1 MDTQTIYR
9 RRWGILSVLIVSLLA
24 IVIDNT
30 VLNVALKTIA
40 EPHGGLGASQ
50 SQLEWAINSY
60 TLVFAGLLFTF
71 GVIGDRIGRKRMLM
85 IGLILFGIGSLL
97 SAYSRSPDQLIFARG
112 AMGLGGAAVMPQTL
126 SIISNVFE
134 PQERPRAIG
143 IWASAVGIG
152 FAIGPVL
159 AGVLL
164 AHFWWG
170 SVFLINVPV
179 TIAGAIAVALLVPE
193 SRNPERAGID
203 ILGVLLSIAGLVL
216 VVFGIVQ
223 GGDAGSWVHPSVLGP
238 IAGGLAVLAV
248 FTWHESRTR
257 HPALDVRLFRD
268 RRLSA
273 SVGALGLVFFG
284 MGGVFFFTAFY
295 LQNVRGYS
303 ALDAGLMTVPFAVG
317 QLLLSPR
324 SAALVRRYGPKVVG
338 TAGMFVM
345 AAALAGYVLLGTA
358 SPIWLLGLLFFI
370 QGAAIGAAM
379 PAATSAV
386 MDVLPR
392 ERAGAGSALTNT
404 ARQVGVA
411 LGVAVLGSILAQSYH
426 QTLSPTLASL
436 PATTRGAAGGSISAT
451 QAVAAQL
458 GPAGRFLL
466 GPAND
471 AFVSAM
477 HVTTI
482 VAAVIAL
489 AGAIV
494 VLRWMPGLSAAPAAA
509 QESPEPAAPEQAAPE
524 RAMLQPAALE
534 AAAAPRIDPIDAAD
548 VWQENVSARTGPT
561 GAGPSPR
568 RRWTRRMST
577 SSTSGQGTS
586 PTSHTAWKD
595 KKRWFRQRYTSMR
608 RPRATPVSSARATP
622 VSSGRL
628 RSAARTRVTTARLS
642 RRARIP
648 GPPRAVAPAGRAV
661 SAPSRRSSKP
671 RSSSSPRR
679 APTACASSRS
689 RRGPV
694 SARPRSTGAGTTR
707 KTSCWPRWAR

>member
-1 MDTQTIYR
+1 VIFPPAGGPTAPLPAGPFVRLRKGTMDTQTIYR

-40 EPHGGLGASQ
+40 EPRGGLGASQ

-85 IGLILFGIGSLL
+85 IGLVLFGIGSLL
-97 SAYSRSPDQLIFARG
+97 SAYSRSPDQLIFARA

-152 FAIGPVL
+152 VAIGPVL
-159 AGVLL
+159 GGLLL

-179 TIAGAIAVALLVPE
+179 TVAGAVAVALLVPE
-193 SRNPERAGID
+193 SRNPERAGLD
-203 ILGVLLSIAGLVL
+203 LPGVLLSIAGLVL
-216 VVFGIVQ
+216 LVYGIVQ
-223 GGDAGSWVHPSVLGP
+223 GGDAGSWVHPDVLGP
-238 IAGGLAVLAV
+238 IVGGLAVLAV
-248 FTWHESRTR
+248 FAWHESRSR

-273 SVGALGLVFFG
+273 SVGAIALVFFG
-284 MGGVFFFTAFY
+284 MGGVYFFTSFY
-295 LQNVRGYS
+295 TQNVLGYS
-303 ALDAGLMTVPFAVG
+303 PVGAGLLTVPFAVG

-324 SAALVRRYGPKVVG
+324 SASLVRRYGAKAAG
-338 TAGMFVM
+338 TGGMFVM
-345 AAALAGYVLLGTA
+345 SVALAGYVLLGTA
-358 SPIWLLGLLFFI
+358 SPVWLLGLLFFV
-370 QGAAIGAAM
+370 QGAGIGVTM

-411 LGVAVLGSILAQSYH
+411 LGVAVLGSILAQAYH
-426 QTLSPTLASL
+426 QALSPTLSAL
-436 PATTRGAAGGSISAT
+436 PATARGAAGGSIEAT

-458 GPAGRFLL
+458 GTAGRALL

-494 VLRWMPGLSAAPAAA
+494 VLRWMPGLGS
-509 QESPEPAAPEQAAPE
+509 
-524 RAMLQPAALE
+524 PAALE
-534 AAAAPRIDPIDAAD
+534 PALAIADPAAAEPTTLNAADAPHIDPMDALD
-548 VWQENVSARTGPT
+548 VWQENLSA
-561 GAGPSPR
+561 GAAP
-568 RRWTRRMST
+568 
-577 SSTSGQGTS
+577 
-586 PTSHTAWKD
+586 
-595 KKRWFRQRYTSMR
+595 
-608 RPRATPVSSARATP
+608 ARGADP
-622 VSSGRL
+622 GADPADEYLVDIWPGEFADRSSG
-628 RSAARTRVTTARLS
+628 VE
-642 RRARIP
+642 
-648 GPPRAVAPAGRAV
+648 G
-661 SAPSRRSSKP
+661 
-671 RSSSSPRR
+671 
-679 APTACASSRS
+679 
-689 RRGPV
+689 
-694 SARPRSTGAGTTR
+694 
-707 KTSCWPRWAR
+707 